1 MTAGRLAEKLE
12 RLANSQFSFD
22 QFIHDVDAAF
32 GGLHEALV
40 SAQQVQALL
49 ERSGYGELAT
59 RMGRI
64 VDRIE
69 KTHTV
74 IEQLGKLYH
83 SGKLRYGPSRPDTSR
98 K

>member
-1 MTAGRLAEKLE
+1 MTAERLAKKLE

-22 QFIHDVDAAF
+22 SFIHDVDAAF

-40 SAQQVQALL
+40 SAQKVQSLL
-49 ERSGYGELAT
+49 ERSGYEELAK
-59 RMGRI
+59 RMGGI

-69 KTHTV
+69 KTHAV

-83 SGKLRYGPSRPDTSR
+83 SGKLRYGPSRPDVSR
-98 K
+98 R